1 MAGIGFELRKFL
13 KDESW
18 GGIAKTYT
26 YAGIISSGPWVLSI
40 LGIMLVGMISV
51 SRVNSPILVMEF
63 LVSVTYLMSCSLIF
77 TGLLQLVFTR
87 FVADRLYEGNR
98 DKVLPNLI
106 GAIAL
111 TTSLSAGLG
120 ASLLLLFFEQ
130 ELIYQLLMLVNFV
143 VLCNIWIVVVFTAGM
158 KKYKTILLVFFFS
171 YAAIVLSSLIVQ
183 SLGTN
188 GLLLAFLAGHTLL
201 LFSLLILTV
210 QEYDSEEFIR
220 FDFLKRTK
228 IFPSLIFIGLFF
240 NMGVWIDKWIFWFT
254 EDTSDAVSGVLR
266 ASVIYDLPI
275 FLAYLAIIPGM
286 ASFLVKIETD
296 FAEVYQQ
303 YFSAVESGETLDEI
317 ESLRVKMVI
326 TIREAIYQIFKV
338 QGSTILIFFLLGPTI
353 IEWLGIS
360 PLYIHLYYVDL
371 AAVGMQVL
379 FLAVLNIFFYLDFLK
394 NALFMTA
401 GLLLMNGVLSFL
413 SLQMGPMFYGYGF
426 ALSITLMTFIGIAL
440 LSAKL
445 NRLNYLTFMLQ
456 K

>member
-18 GGIAKTYT
+18 GGLAKTYV
-26 YAGIISSGPWVLSI
+26 YAGVISSGPWVLSI

-51 SRVNSPILVMEF
+51 SRINSPILVMEF
-63 LVSVTYLMSCSLIF
+63 LVSVTYLMSVSLIL

-87 FVADRLYEGNR
+87 FVADRLYEKKQNTI
-98 DKVLPNLI
+98 LPNLF

-111 TTSLSAGLG
+111 TTVVSASFGG
-120 ASLLLLFFEQ
+120 GLLLLFFEQ
-130 ELIYQLLMLVNFV
+130 NFVYQLLMLVNFI
-143 VLCNIWIVVVFTAGM
+143 VLCNIWIIVVFTAGM
-158 KKYKTILLVFFFS
+158 KKYKTILSVFFFS
-171 YAAIVLSSLIVQ
+171 YLTIVLTSFVVQ

-188 GLLLAFLAGHTLL
+188 GLLIAFLAGHTLL
-201 LFSLLILTV
+201 LFSLLVLTV
-210 QEYDSEEFIR
+210 QEYDSDELIR
-220 FDFLKRTK
+220 FDFLKQK
-228 IFPSLIFIGLFF
+228 NIFPSLIFIGLFF
-240 NMGVWIDKWIFWFT
+240 NLGVWIDKWIFWFT
-254 EDTSDAVSGVLR
+254 ADTSDTVSGVLR

-275 FLAYLAIIPGM
+275 FFAYLAIIPGM

-303 YFSAVESGETLDEI
+303 YFSAVESGETLEQI
-317 ESLRVKMVI
+317 ETLRVKMVV

-338 QGSTILIFFLLGPTI
+338 QGSTVLIFFLLGPTM

-394 NALFMTA
+394 SALLMTA
-401 GLLLMNGVLSFL
+401 GLLIMNTLL
-413 SLQMGPMFYGYGF
+413 SLISLQLGPMFYGYGF
-426 ALSITLMTFIGIAL
+426 ALSIIFMVFIGIMI

-456 K
+456 R

>member
-18 GGIAKTYT
+18 GGLTKTYV
-26 YAGIISSGPWVLSI
+26 YAGVISSGPWVLSI

-51 SRVNSPILVMEF
+51 SRVHTPELVMEF
-63 LVSVTYLMSCSLIF
+63 LVSVTYLMSASLIL

-87 FVADRLYEGNR
+87 FVADRLYEDQRNS
-98 DKVLPNLI
+98 VLPNLF

-111 TTSLSAGLG
+111 TTAVSAGLG
-120 ASLLLLFFEQ
+120 VILLIVFFDQ
-130 ELIYQLLMLVNFV
+130 AIIYQLLMLVNFI

-171 YAAIVLSSLIVQ
+171 YTAIVLSSFIVQ

-188 GLLLAFLAGHTLL
+188 GLLISFLVGHALL
-201 LFSLLILTV
+201 LLSLLVLTV
-210 QEYDSEEFIR
+210 QEYDSDESIR
-220 FDFLKRTK
+220 FDFLQRDKV
-228 IFPSLIFIGLFF
+228 FPSLIFIGLFF
-240 NMGVWIDKWIFWFT
+240 NLGVWIDKWIFWFT

-296 FAEVYQQ
+296 FAEIYQK
-303 YFSAVESGETLDEI
+303 YFSAVESGESLDQI

-338 QGSTILIFFLLGPTI
+338 QGSTVLIFFLLGPTI

-360 PLYIHLYYVDL
+360 PLYIHLYYIDL
-371 AAVGMQVL
+371 AAVSVQVL

-394 NALFMTA
+394 SALMMTT
-401 GLLLMNGVLSFL
+401 GLLLMNTIL
-413 SLQMGPMFYGYGF
+413 SLLSIQMGPMFYGYGF
-426 ALSITLMTFIGIAL
+426 ALSITVMTFIGIAV

-456 K
+456 R

>member
-13 KDESW
+13 KEESW
-18 GGIAKTYT
+18 GGLAKTYT
-26 YAGIISSGPWVLSI
+26 YAGVISSGPWVLSI

-51 SRVNSPILVMEF
+51 SRVDSPELVMEF
-63 LVSVTYLMSCSLIF
+63 LVSVTYLMSASLIL

-87 FVADRLYEGNR
+87 FVADRLYENHR
-98 DKVLPNLI
+98 NDVLPNLF
-106 GAIAL
+106 GAITL
-111 TTSLSAGLG
+111 TTSVSAGLG
-120 ASLLLLFFEQ
+120 ILLLVFFFDQ
-130 ELIYQLLMLVNFV
+130 SLIYQLLMLVNFI

-171 YAAIVLSSLIVQ
+171 YTAIVISSFVIQ
-183 SLGTN
+183 NMGTN
-188 GLLLAFLAGHTLL
+188 GLLIAFLAGHTILL
-201 LFSLLILTV
+201 LSLLVLTV
-210 QEYDSEEFIR
+210 QEYDSEELIR
-220 FDFLKRTK
+220 FDFLQRRK

-240 NMGVWIDKWIFWFT
+240 NLGVWIDKWIFWFT

-303 YFSAVESGETLDEI
+303 YFTAVESGEPLNKI
-317 ESLRVKMVI
+317 ESLRLKMVI

-338 QGSTILIFFLLGPTI
+338 QGSTVLIFFLLGPTI
-353 IEWLGIS
+353 IDWLGIS
-360 PLYIHLYYVDL
+360 PLYIHLYYIDL
-371 AAVGMQVL
+371 AAVGVQVL
-379 FLAVLNIFFYLDFLK
+379 FLAILNIFFYLDFLK
-394 NALFMTA
+394 SALMMTA
-401 GLLLMNGVLSFL
+401 GLLLLNTLLSLL

-426 ALSITLMTFIGIAL
+426 ALSITLMTFIGIAV

-456 K
+456 R

>member
-13 KDESW
+13 KEESW
-18 GGIAKTYT
+18 GGLAKTYT
-26 YAGIISSGPWVLSI
+26 YAGVISSGPWVLSI

-51 SRVNSPILVMEF
+51 SRVDSPELVMEF
-63 LVSVTYLMSCSLIF
+63 LVSVTYLMSASLIL

-87 FVADRLYEGNR
+87 FVADRLYENHR
-98 DKVLPNLI
+98 NDVLPNLF
-106 GAIAL
+106 GAITL
-111 TTSLSAGLG
+111 TTSVSAAQGI
-120 ASLLLLFFEQ
+120 SLLVFFFDQ
-130 ELIYQLLMLVNFV
+130 SLIYQLLMLVNFI

-171 YAAIVLSSLIVQ
+171 YTAIVISSFVIQ
-183 SLGTN
+183 NMGTN
-188 GLLLAFLAGHTLL
+188 GLLIAFLAGHTILL
-201 LFSLLILTV
+201 LSLLVLTV
-210 QEYDSEEFIR
+210 QEYDSEELIR
-220 FDFLKRTK
+220 FDFLQRRK

-240 NMGVWIDKWIFWFT
+240 NLGVWIDKWIFWFT

-303 YFSAVESGETLDEI
+303 YFTAVESGEPLNKI
-317 ESLRVKMVI
+317 ESLRLKMVI

-338 QGSTILIFFLLGPTI
+338 QGSTVLLFFLLGPTI
-353 IEWLGIS
+353 IDWLGIS
-360 PLYIHLYYVDL
+360 PLYIHLYYIDL
-371 AAVGMQVL
+371 AAVGVQVL
-379 FLAVLNIFFYLDFLK
+379 FLAILNIFFYLDFLK
-394 NALFMTA
+394 SALMMTA
-401 GLLLMNGVLSFL
+401 GLLLLNTLLSLL

-426 ALSITLMTFIGIAL
+426 ALSITLMTFIGIAV

-456 K
+456 R